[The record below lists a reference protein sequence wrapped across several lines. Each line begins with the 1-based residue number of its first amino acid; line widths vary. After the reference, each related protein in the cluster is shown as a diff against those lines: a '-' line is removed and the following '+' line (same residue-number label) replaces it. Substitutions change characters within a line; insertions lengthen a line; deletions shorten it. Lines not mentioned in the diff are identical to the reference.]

1 MKNQNTFSAAL
12 FLIGIVFQNCA
23 PSNRIITSS
32 KTIEVPVWK
41 FHNPAVYNIPLV
53 ATHEPL
59 GNEKVKGS
67 ASIKTGEGSLEDAK
81 TLAVADAIS
90 KVPGCDQLINP
101 YFSTVTENKI
111 ITAEVIGYPVKLK
124 DLRPFQLSD
133 TTMISLISKFEN
145 KINTGVSGSLF
156 NVSPGTNQPIVL
168 NARINSFKTE
178 QIAEVSR
185 PGDFN
190 NLVEGGFSFFNPSE
204 GRSGNQLGV
213 FVNGKFGVN
222 QSIRMGFGVGYYSKS
237 RSNEQLDSLFGR
249 ITSDSSYTT
258 VPFLG
263 ILEFNLVK
271 SGPIVPYLG
280 LHGGFYGFALRSRT
294 EYSATKDVVSAEAN
308 DSFFGIAPTAGLNL
322 TVKDQFFFTGFLKYN
337 YIFAQNSAIKA
348 ISGGFGAGLRF

>member
-1 MKNQNTFSAAL
+1 MKNKNTFFAAL
-12 FLIGIVFQNCA
+12 FLIGIVLQNCA
-23 PSNRIITSS
+23 PPNRIVTSS
-32 KTIEVPVWK
+32 KTLEVPVWK
-41 FHNPAVYNIPLV
+41 FHNPAVYNIPMV
-53 ATHEPL
+53 ASHEPL

-67 ASIKTGEGSLEDAK
+67 ASIKTSEGSLEDAK

-101 YFSTVTENKI
+101 YFSTLTENKI

-133 TTMISLISKFEN
+133 TTMISMISKFEN
-145 KINTGVSGSLF
+145 KINAGISGSLF
-156 NVSPGTNQPIVL
+156 NISPGINQPIVL
-168 NARINSFKTE
+168 NSRINSFKTE
-178 QIAEVSR
+178 EIAQVSR
-185 PGDFN
+185 PGVFN

-204 GRSGNQLGV
+204 GRSGNQLGI

-222 QSIRMGFGVGYYSKS
+222 QSIRMGFGAGYYSKS
-237 RSNEQLDSLFGR
+237 ISNEQLDSVEDR

-271 SGPIVPYLG
+271 SGTIVPYIG
-280 LHGGFYGFALRSRT
+280 LHGGFYSLALRTRN
-294 EYSATKDVVSAEAN
+294 EYSKSKDVISTEAN

-322 TVKDQFFFTGFLKYN
+322 AVKDQFFFTGFLKYN
-337 YIFAQNSAIKA
+337 YIFTQNSTIKA